1 MHLLKI
7 KNLVSG
13 YGSVQILYGANMKV
27 DQQSIVALLGGN
39 GTGKSTNF
47 NKHYL
52 FDLDNVESFA
62 LFCIESGGFEIC

>member
-1 MHLLKI
+1 MLKI

-39 GTGKSTNF
+39 GTGKSTILKACSGLLRAWEGSINF
-47 NKHYL
+47 NGEDIHNL
-52 FDLDNVESFA
+52 PPH
-62 LFCIESGGFEIC
+62 